1 MARRLILSYFTVHL
15 RLLTQ
20 LIPPALP
27 LENIPKSLIFECFQG
42 VCKETID
49 MKWVKE
55 NPANI
60 YLLKVNERN
69 TRKRSEICSNLAIK
83 TPE

>member
-20 LIPPALP
+20 FIPPALP

-55 NPANI
+55 
-60 YLLKVNERN
+60 L
-69 TRKRSEICSNLAIK
+69 TFTCSKSTKETLEK
-83 TPE
+83 EVKYVQT